1 MQKTG
6 LLARVCY
13 SKAKAQPQQT
23 SRPARLQN
31 CMHLLEEAE
40 TTDGQATY
48 TLFNVTTNVSRP
60 LQVSLRINDADLMM
74 DVDTDALM
82 SLINNV
88 TFQKLWPAQSSPALL
103 PTNTKL

>member
-1 MQKTG
+1 MQKK
-6 LLARVCY
+6 LARVY
-13 SKAKAQPQQT
+13 HSKEKTQPQET
-23 SRPARLQN
+23 SRPAGLQN
-31 CMHLLEEAE
+31 CMYLLEEAE
-40 TTDGQATY
+40 TTNGQATY

-74 DVDTDALM
+74 EVDTGASM
-82 SLINNV
+82 SLISNV